1 MMTKVELAKMI
12 GLTCDSKYLKVNKRE
27 IEDLL
32 QHEWGSV
39 EQAFCNGKIRVCVQQ
54 KDLAKD
60 KLDIRPEDLIKDED
74 AKVCCTQI
82 ETLLWERAAED
93 YLQKI
98 HNAAMM
104 LG

>member
-12 GLTCDSKYLKVNKRE
+12 GLNCDTWNW
-27 IEDLL
+27 IE
-32 QHEWGSV
+32 QT
-39 EQAFCNGKIRVCVQQ
+39 FCKGKIKVSVQQ

-60 KLDIRPEDLIKDED
+60 KLDLKVEDLIKDED
-74 AKVCCTQI
+74 AKEV
-82 ETLLWERAAED
+82 ETLLWERAAEG